1 MSTNLKKLVE
11 EFSEILKK
19 HNACIYVSADYNL
32 IIQMPGEQLHG
43 IDKLYIGKD
52 YIDSDDLDELS
63 GSSWPSAV
71 D

>member
-1 MSTNLKKLVE
+1 MSPNLKDLIEDLSGV
-11 EFSEILKK
+11 LKK

-43 IDKLYIGKD
+43 IDKLYIDKD